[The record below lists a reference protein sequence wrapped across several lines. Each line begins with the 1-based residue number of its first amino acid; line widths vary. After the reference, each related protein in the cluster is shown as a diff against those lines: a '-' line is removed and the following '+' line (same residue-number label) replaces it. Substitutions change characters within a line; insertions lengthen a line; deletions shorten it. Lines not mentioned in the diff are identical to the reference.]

1 MTGWDV
7 LNSIVTSKAF
17 IPSIIFVIGLV
28 VVAIVGVKQGWFKFK
43 GKGIT
48 IGEDEN
54 ERRIIRQQIEY
65 SEAACNALIRTLP
78 IKEQNLDIYRTKYII
93 EKVFDELVKTIS
105 FNHISND
112 ESYISV
118 KQEVIYNLVL
128 SRTEKDF
135 FKTED
140 FKEYV
145 FKWVKDIIKML
156 VSIRE
161 MNKR

>member
-1 MTGWDV
+1 MSWAEV
-7 LNSIVTSKAF
+7 VNNIITSRAF
-17 IPSIIFVIGLV
+17 IPSLIFLAGIIIV
-28 VVAIVGVKQGWFKFK
+28 VIVGVKKGWFTFK
-43 GKGIT
+43 GKGFT
-48 IGEDEN
+48 IGADEN

-65 SEAACNALIRTLP
+65 SEAACNALIGTLP

-112 ESYISV
+112 EAYVSV

-135 FKTED
+135 FKTEE
-140 FKEYV
+140 FKEFA
-145 FKWVKDIIKML
+145 FKWVKDVIKKL

>member
-7 LNSIVTSKAF
+7 LNNLLMSKAF
-17 IPSIIFVIGLV
+17 IPTIIFLTLFIVILV
-28 VVAIVGVKQGWFKFK
+28 VGVKQGWFKFK

-48 IGEDEN
+48 IGDDER
-54 ERRIIRQQIEY
+54 ERTIIRQQIEY
-65 SEAACNALIRTLP
+65 SEVVCNALINTFPKDL
-78 IKEQNLDIYRTKYII
+78 NLDYYRTKYII

-112 ESYISV
+112 EAYVSV
-118 KQEVIYNLVL
+118 KQEVIYNVVL
-128 SRTEKDF
+128 SRTEKDYF
-135 FKTED
+135 RTPE
-140 FKEYV
+140 FKEFA
-145 FKWVKDIIKML
+145 FKWVKDVIRKL

>member
-7 LNSIVTSKAF
+7 LNNIVTSKAF

-65 SEAACNALIRTLP
+65 SEVVCNALINTFPKDL
-78 IKEQNLDIYRTKYII
+78 NLDYYRTKYII
-93 EKVFDELVKTIS
+93 EKIFDELVKTIS
-105 FNHISND
+105 FNHISN
-112 ESYISV
+112 EEAYVSV
-118 KQEVIYNLVL
+118 KQEVIYNVVL
-128 SRTEKDF
+128 SRTEKDY
-135 FKTED
+135 FKTPE
-140 FKEYV
+140 FKEFA
-145 FKWVKDIIKML
+145 FKWVKDVIRKL

-161 MNKR
+161 LNKR